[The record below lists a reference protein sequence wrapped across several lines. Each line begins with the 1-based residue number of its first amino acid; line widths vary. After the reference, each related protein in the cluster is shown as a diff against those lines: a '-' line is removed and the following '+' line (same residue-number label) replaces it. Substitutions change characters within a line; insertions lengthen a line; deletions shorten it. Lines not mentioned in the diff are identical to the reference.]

1 MKIMITVV
9 MITVM
14 VVEPDDGSVAFTHGF
29 YDTGG
34 FVKKKTKN
42 SKAYAY
48 EKKTAVSQ
56 L

>member
-1 MKIMITVV
+1 MITVV

-34 FVKKKTKN
+34 FVKKKIAKPTPM
-42 SKAYAY
+42 
-48 EKKTAVSQ
+48 KKRQPFLSSDVK
-56 L
+56 

>member
-1 MKIMITVV
+1 MITVV

-34 FVKKKTKN
+34 FVKKKKN

>member
-1 MKIMITVV
+1 MITVV

-34 FVKKKTKN
+34 FVKKN
-42 SKAYAY
+42 
-48 EKKTAVSQ
+48 KKK
-56 L
+56 